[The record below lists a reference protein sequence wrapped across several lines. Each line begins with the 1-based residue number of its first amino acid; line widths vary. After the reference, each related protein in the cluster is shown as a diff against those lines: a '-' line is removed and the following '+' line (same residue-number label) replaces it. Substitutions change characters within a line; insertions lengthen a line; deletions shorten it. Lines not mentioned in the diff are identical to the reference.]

1 MNKSQH
7 MLTKTCSNCGL
18 QKPLSAFL
26 QMSGV
31 RGAAY
36 GNICSTCR
44 KTAMDKLKSPKDK
57 ETSSTSGASLGI
69 GHEEKVQEAL
79 VKNQRYQEVEERYH
93 EERDKQ
99 EDKQVKQIEKTQIIA
114 KDEKKHREGFL
125 KQRSFLSTHA
135 KQKAD
140 VNKIADKQ
148 TIEARQQ
155 VENAV
160 TRDALQDS
168 ATKQE
173 QAAKE
178 DLEAKNIDL
187 SSRYIPSQTGFQ
199 IKHQGVA
206 FQALKARLGSSA
218 FINRLDQ
225 ASQKLDAE
233 GNLANEN
240 EAEIIT
246 TLSKK
251 R

>member
-44 KTAMDKLKSPKDK
+44 KTAMDKLKNPKEK

-79 VKNQRYQEVEERYH
+79 VKNQRHQEVEERYH
-93 EERDKQ
+93 EDRDKQ
-99 EDKQVKQIEKTQIIA
+99 EDKQVKQLEKTQTIA
-114 KDEKKHREGFL
+114 KDEKKHRESFL

-135 KQKAD
+135 KQAD
-140 VNKIADKQ
+140 ANKLADRQ
-148 TIEARQQ
+148 TKEARQQ
-155 VENAV
+155 VENAT

-168 ATKQE
+168 TTKQE
-173 QAAKE
+173 QAVKE

-199 IKHQGVA
+199 LKYGVA
-206 FQALKARLGSSA
+206 FQALKTRLGSSA
-218 FINRLDQ
+218 FLNRLEQ
-225 ASQKLDAE
+225 ASQKLDPE
-233 GNLANEN
+233 GNLTNEN
-240 EAEIIT
+240 EADVVN